1 MKHNVAEFLRRRAVI
16 VLCCTALVVFLS
28 ACLDDDDRN
37 TEPVPLGYVSIYHA
51 SPDAPP
57 LDISVDDRRVN
68 SQPFGYSD
76 YSGYLNFY
84 TGSRKVKFSS
94 VNATN
99 ALIDTVFNIADGKAY
114 SIFVINRLANIET
127 LVVQDSAASP
137 ATGKAMIRFVQL
149 SPDAPAVDIADVS
162 GSLFTNTAFKQATPF
177 REVDA
182 KMYSFNV
189 KSAATG
195 EVLLTAK
202 DVNIREGR
210 FYTIVTRGFA
220 TPPAGNTNVL
230 SVEVL

>member
-1 MKHNVAEFLRRRAVI
+1 MKHNVAEFVRRKAVI
-16 VLCCTALVVFLS
+16 VLCCAALVVFLT
-28 ACLDDDDRN
+28 ACLDDDKN
-37 TEPVPLGYVSIYHA
+37 NPEPVPLGYVSIYHA

-84 TGSRKVKFSS
+84 TGSRKMKFSS
-94 VNATN
+94 VNAAN
-99 ALIDTVFNIADGKAY
+99 ALIDTVFDVAEGKAY

-137 ATGKAMIRFVQL
+137 ATGKAMVRFVHL
-149 SPDAPAVDIADVS
+149 SPDAPAVDVADAS
-162 GSLFTNTAFKQATPF
+162 GSLFTNTAFKQATAF
-177 REVDA
+177 KEVDA
-182 KMYSFNV
+182 KMYSFEV
-189 KSAATG
+189 KSASTG
-195 EVLLTAK
+195 EVLLTADNV
-202 DVNIREGR
+202 DVRAGG

-220 TPPAGNTNVL
+220 VPPAGNTNVL